1 MTTLTPSS
9 KIPMSQKIAFGIG
22 MLANQMFP
30 AALGIF
36 MVILVQS
43 LGMSPILWGLIFF
56 LPKLIDAITDP
67 LMGYISD
74 RTESRWGKR
83 RPYVFI
89 GAIIAGLSYIAMWQL
104 SEENS
109 QMYNFYYFLGWS
121 VIFFIGMTIFS
132 VPYVAMGYEMSTD
145 YHERTRLMAVA
156 QWIGQ
161 WAWVIAPWGWVV
173 LYDPE
178 WFSSATE
185 GARSVSIYVGLICM
199 AMAMVPAIF
208 CRSVDNTGEAE
219 KKPEGSIAD
228 TFSDLFQGIFIT
240 LKNKPFQKICIATF
254 CIFNAY
260 NTVAGFAFFIIVYYM
275 HGGDPALSGNWP
287 ALFGSVSALCTCFL
301 VIPIVNWMAQTYGK
315 LQTFLITQSLSLL
328 GYAMF
333 WWSFNPA
340 NPYLMFVP
348 IPLFVFGIGGLFTLM
363 MSMTADICDLDEL
376 ETHERREGLFGAIYW
391 WMVKFG
397 AAFAG
402 LLSGLILSA
411 VGFDQSVM
419 QQSDSALAG
428 LRAAFILVP
437 ATGTIIGIWV
447 MRSYDLDE
455 AKVNQ
460 IRAELDARS
469 QSETRPSSTA
479 GDTSEA
485 LPAT

>member
-1 MTTLTPSS
+1 MNTDTLTASATPDPKELHASG
-9 KIPMSQKIAFGIG
+9 IPMSQKIAFGIG

-56 LPKLIDAITDP
+56 LPKLVDAITDP

-83 RPYVFI
+83 RPFVFI
-89 GAIIAGLSYIAMWQL
+89 GAIVAGLSYIAMWQL
-104 SEENS
+104 SAENS
-109 QMYNFYYFLGWS
+109 QMYNFWYFLGWS
-121 VIFFIGMTIFS
+121 IVFFLGMTIFS
-132 VPYVAMGYEMSTD
+132 VPYVAMGYEMSDD

-161 WAWVIAPWGWVV
+161 WAWVIAPWGWIV
-173 LYDPE
+173 LYDPN
-178 WFSSATE
+178 WFESATE
-185 GARSVSIYVGLICM
+185 GARTLSIYVGLICM
-199 AMAMVPAIF
+199 LLAMVPAIF
-208 CRSVDNTGEAE
+208 CDSEDTTGKIETA
-219 KKPEGSIAD
+219 KHATLSD
-228 TFSDLFQGIFIT
+228 TFKDLFKGIAIT
-240 LKNKPFQKICIATF
+240 LKNKPFQRICTATF
-254 CIFNAY
+254 FIFNAY
-260 NTVAGFAFFIIVYYM
+260 NCVAGFAFFIIVYYM
-275 HGGDPALSGNWP
+275 NAGDPVAAGNWP

-301 VIPIVNWMAQTYGK
+301 VIPIVNWMAQNLGK
-315 LQTFLITQSLSLL
+315 HRTFLITQTMSLV

-333 WWSFNPA
+333 WWSFSPE

-348 IPLFVFGIGGLFTLM
+348 IPLFVFGIGGLFTIM

-402 LLSGLILSA
+402 LLSGLILA
-411 VGFDQSVM
+411 LVGFDQTVTV
-419 QQSDSALAG
+419 QSEEALAG

-437 ATGTIIGIWV
+437 ATGTLIGICAMWN
-447 MRSYDLDE
+447 YDLNE
-455 AKVNQ
+455 ERVTA
-460 IRAELDARS
+460 IRRELNSR
-469 QSETRPSSTA
+469 
-479 GDTSEA
+479 
-485 LPAT
+485 